1 MSLSVVEGSIYLGDV
16 CQICA
21 LRKNQFALQRICL
34 SCWESMS
41 NG

>member
-1 MSLSVVEGSIYLGDV
+1 MIHVIDLSEV
-16 CQICA
+16 CRICA
-21 LRKNQFALQRICL
+21 LKVNQFAFDRYCL